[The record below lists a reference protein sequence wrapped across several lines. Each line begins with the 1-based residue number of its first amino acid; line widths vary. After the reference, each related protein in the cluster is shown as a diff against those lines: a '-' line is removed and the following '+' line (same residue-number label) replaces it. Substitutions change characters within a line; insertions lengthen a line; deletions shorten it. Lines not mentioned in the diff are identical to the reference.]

1 MGNLID
7 EEKLRKGLDKLIEY
21 AGNESAKAGLQIVRD
36 TLVPECRD
44 PMLSPAEIEAGIEW
58 LKTNDKLNYPRYNAV
73 DLINLLYAVLKKPE
87 RTWGHIF
94 KVEEK
99 KDDSSR

>member
-1 MGNLID
+1 MGLID
-7 EEKLRKGLDKLIEY
+7 EWEFRREIH
-21 AGNESAKAGLQIVRD
+21 GLQWPKLHGRPHVD
-36 TLVPECRD
+36 LAKLLQVMADCRAEI
-44 PMLSPAEIEAGIEW
+44 LSPAEIEAGIKW

-87 RTWGHIF
+87 RTWGQIF

-99 KDDSSR
+99 KDET